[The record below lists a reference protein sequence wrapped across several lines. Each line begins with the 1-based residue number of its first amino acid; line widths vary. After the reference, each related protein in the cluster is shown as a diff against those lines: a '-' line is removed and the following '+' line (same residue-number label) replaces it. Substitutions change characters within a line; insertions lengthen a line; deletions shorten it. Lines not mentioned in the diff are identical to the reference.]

1 MARVHAACDLRSDV
15 PASCICR
22 DKSGLPPK
30 PVVGLG
36 LLLLRGMNWFQNL
49 LIPAPMRIADL
60 TFGGWSFAEVVRT
73 AAALG
78 VADAL
83 AGGPMTAQALAK
95 EIGALDSPPTLAAHP
110 TPAVATVAAFGM
122 TQMLERGPQLL
133 QRRLRMQVEC
143 ILPSYQPT
151 QCARQ
156 QMQNSLC
163 AVVSWRSSQA

>member
-1 MARVHAACDLRSDV
+1 MPALRL
-15 PASCICR
+15 CR

-95 EIGALDSPPTLAAHP
+95 EIGALNSPPTLAAHP
-110 TPAVATVAAFGM
+110 MPAVATLTALGM
-122 TQMLERGPQLL
+122 TQIPVRGPQLL
-133 QRRLRMQVEC
+133 QCGLRELVG
-143 ILPSYQPT
+143 
-151 QCARQ
+151 R
-156 QMQNSLC
+156 
-163 AVVSWRSSQA
+163 

>member
-1 MARVHAACDLRSDV
+1 MLAPRL
-15 PASCICR
+15 CR

-83 AGGPMTAQALAK
+83 ASAPMTAQALAK
-95 EIGALDSPPTLAAHP
+95 EIGALTCPSAPAAHLM
-110 TPAVATVAAFGM
+110 PAVTTVAALGK
-122 TQMLERGPQLL
+122 TYKRAACNSP
-133 QRRLRMQVEC
+133 
-143 ILPSYQPT
+143 
-151 QCARQ
+151 CAG
-156 QMQNSLC
+156 
-163 AVVSWRSSQA
+163 